1 MSFSKQFTKREKVL
15 LVLLAVLLLA
25 ACYYWFVQQP
35 IANELE
41 RIEME
46 RSEAQAEQI
55 VLDAKA
61 QRLEE
66 MRAELELLFAQPGGL
81 AETPAYDNLQ
91 NIITQFNAILAS
103 ASEYNLNFQPV
114 EMPEEG
120 NVVRRVINMNFTCGS
135 YAVAQDMVQ
144 RLHDGPYRCQI
155 GPLAIAPAATVGAD
169 GASLNRGP
177 VQVSLTITY
186 FEII

>member
-1 MSFSKQFTKREKVL
+1 MSFSKQFTRREKAL
-15 LVLLAVLLLA
+15 LVLLAVVLLA

-35 IANELE
+35 IAAALE
-41 RIEME
+41 RIEVE
-46 RSEAQAEQI
+46 RGEAQAEQI

-61 QRLEE
+61 RRMEE
-66 MRAELELLFAQPGGL
+66 MRAELERLHAQPGGL

-91 NIITQFNAILAS
+91 NIITQFNAILAAS
-103 ASEYNLNFQPV
+103 SEYNLNFQPV
-114 EMPEEG
+114 VMPEEG

-135 YAVAQDMVQ
+135 YDAARDLVQ

-155 GPLAIAPAATVGAD
+155 GSIAVSPAAAGGG
-169 GASLNRGP
+169 GASLNQGP